1 MFVQISKGQQI
12 KRQMCLIIDPKVKRS
27 SKFNAIVIEILTMVD
42 DTFKQAEATT
52 ASKNIRLTGKNMK
65 R

>member
-1 MFVQISKGQQI
+1 
-12 KRQMCLIIDPKVKRS
+12 MCLIIDPKVKRS